1 MTDQE
6 ARIFLEGEHLQM
18 LQLVSQNPLLELITP
33 QRFPSREFLVSM
45 LAQGLAR
52 RDGKIVPAYGLNIRI
67 RLNDD
72 YLTRADS
79 REILEYLGP
88 HEEPW
93 HPNFH
98 GSRIYLPIR
107 AGQSVVDLVR
117 GCFNLWAWH
126 QYSDQDENLNV
137 EVVEW
142 ARRQP
147 PSAFPVD
154 PRTLVWP
161 PLPCCDCEVEECSC
175 DA

>member
-6 ARIFLEGEHLQM
+6 ARIFLEGQHRRM
-18 LQLVSQNPLLELITP
+18 LQLVAQNPLLEMITP

-45 LAQGLAR
+45 LARGLAR
-52 RDGKIVPAYGLNIRI
+52 RDGQILPAYGLNIRI

-79 REILEYLGP
+79 REIFEYLGP

-98 GSRIYLPIR
+98 GSNIFVPVHP
-107 AGQSVVDLVR
+107 AQDVVDLVR
-117 GCFNLWAWH
+117 TCFNLWTWR
-126 QYSDQDENLNV
+126 QYSDQDENLNI

-142 ARRQP
+142 ARHQP
-147 PSAFPVD
+147 AADFPVD
-154 PRTLVWP
+154 HRSLVWP
-161 PLPCCDCEVEECSC
+161 PLPCCEIEECSC